1 MSTARRLHHTYDDYL
16 RLLAHSDTKLEYCDG
31 EIFAMA
37 GGTPVHAELA
47 AAMIALLRS
56 ALGGCK
62 VYSSDLK
69 VRIEATGL
77 STFPDASVV
86 CGELQTSAIDSNA
99 ATNPAI
105 VVEVTSRLTEDYD
118 RGDKLSH
125 YKQLRSLQAAFLVSH
140 RRQQV
145 TVVTRTPD
153 GFDVQ
158 EVRAGERLHLASP
171 MLDLAVDDVYAG
183 VQLETE

>member
-16 RLLAHSDTKLEYCDG
+16 RLLADSETKLEYCDG

-37 GGTPVHAELA
+37 GGTPAHAELS
-47 AAMIALLRS
+47 AAMISLLRG

-86 CGELQTSAIDSNA
+86 RDELRTAGIDRNA

-105 VVEVTSRLTEDYD
+105 VVEVTSRSTEDYD
-118 RGDKLSH
+118 RGEKLSH
-125 YKQLRSLQAAFLVSH
+125 YKQLASLQAVLVVSH
-140 RRQQV
+140 RRRQL
-145 TVVTRTPD
+145 TVIARTAD
-153 GFDVQ
+153 GFDVH
-158 EVRAGERLHLASP
+158 EVRSGERLRLQTPA
-171 MLDLAVDDVYAG
+171 LDLALDDIYAG
-183 VQLETE
+183 VQLDAD